1 MIASCR
7 LGILSVFSHN
17 HCFLSYDAL
26 LADGKEE
33 FYGRG
38 RNCRICQARKPSID
52 ARHIGAVADKCAVK
66 VETVSRTPYLR
77 FRIYLRFQA
86 GMMANAKD
94 KDRVKFARFK
104 ESK

>member
-1 MIASCR
+1 M
-7 LGILSVFSHN
+7 
-17 HCFLSYDAL
+17 
-26 LADGKEE
+26 ADGKEE
-33 FYGRG
+33 FYGRE

-77 FRIYLRFQA
+77 FRVIAFSSRD
-86 GMMANAKD
+86 GANAED

-104 ESK
+104 ELK

>member
-1 MIASCR
+1 M
-7 LGILSVFSHN
+7 
-17 HCFLSYDAL
+17 
-26 LADGKEE
+26 ADGKEE
-33 FYGRG
+33 VYGRE

-77 FRIYLRFQA
+77 FRVYLRFRRD
-86 GMMANAKD
+86 GANAED

-104 ESK
+104 ELK